1 MDYAID
7 DSVLFYGVIKNVKH
21 VLKLIKALEIKN
33 VVSLYIHDEGFILTV
48 EDQRAVKAMAYFKLH
63 LFHIFNLREGVNVPA
78 LGLPVDVLS
87 NGLRIM
93 LPASEIANVLQGAND
108 YCEVLYDGTGSYF
121 TLRRLIREPN
131 SQQHQTMKCELV
143 PFEPEEES
151 TQLQFEESTTEESQR
166 MIMKS
171 VWFKDLMN
179 DLDSGYNKVSL
190 TMSPNDPPFRVVA
203 EGTDLLTEADCPQ
216 DSEPFINFV
225 CNQELTFSYLYT
237 HIVQCKRAL
246 DLSNEV
252 SLEMYNNGALRLF
265 FQIEGPLGKLDTI
278 QFNFLP
284 STNIT

>member
-1 MDYAID
+1 MDYTID
-7 DSVLFYGVIKNVKH
+7 DNVLFYAVIKNVKH

-63 LFHIFNLREGVNVPA
+63 LFQIFNLKEGAHVPA

-93 LPASEIANVLQGAND
+93 LPSSEVANVLQGAND
-108 YCEVLYDGTGSYF
+108 YCEMIYDGTGSHV

-131 SQQHQTMKCELV
+131 SQQHQTMKCELI

-151 TQLQFEESTTEESQR
+151 TQLQFEESSNEESQR

-179 DLDSGYNKVSL
+179 DLDSGYNKVSF

-225 CNQELTFSYLYT
+225 CNRELTFSYLYA

-252 SLEMYNNGALRLF
+252 SLEMYSNGALRLF

-278 QFNFLP
+278 QFNV
-284 STNIT
+284 SMMS

>member
-1 MDYAID
+1 MDYTVD
-7 DSVLFYGVIKNVKH
+7 DTVLFYGVIKNIKH
-21 VLKLIKALEIKN
+21 VLKLIKTLDIKN
-33 VVSLYIHDEGFILTV
+33 VISMYIHDEGIILSV
-48 EDQRAVKAMAYFKLH
+48 EDQRSVKAIAYFKLH
-63 LFHIFNLREGVNVPA
+63 LFHLFNFKQDAIIPA
-78 LGLPVDVLS
+78 FGLPVDVLS

-93 LPASEIANVLQGAND
+93 LPAAETINVLQGSND
-108 YCEVLYDGTGSYF
+108 YCEVTYDGTGSYL

-131 SQQHQTMKCELV
+131 TQQHQTMKCELI

-151 TQLQFEESTTEESQR
+151 TQLQFEDSTGEESQR

-171 VWFKDLMN
+171 IWFKDLMN
-179 DLDSGYNKVSL
+179 DLDSGYHKISL
-190 TMSPNDPPFRVVA
+190 TMSPNDPPFKVVA
-203 EGTDLLTEADCPQ
+203 EGADLLTEADCPQ

-225 CNQELTFSYLYT
+225 CNRELTFSYLYS
-237 HIVQCKRAL
+237 HIVQCKKAL

-284 STNIT
+284 STNVT

>member
-1 MDYAID
+1 MDYTID
-7 DSVLFYGVIKNVKH
+7 DTVLFYAVIKNVKH
-21 VLKLIKALEIKN
+21 VLKLIKALEFKN

-63 LFHIFNLREGVNVPA
+63 LFQIFNLREGVNVPA

-93 LPASEIANVLQGAND
+93 LPASEATNVLQGAND
-108 YCEVLYDGTGSYF
+108 YCEVIYDGTGS
-121 TLRRLIREPN
+121 RLIRESN
-131 SQQHQTMKCELV
+131 SLQRQTMKCELI
-143 PFEPEEES
+143 PFEPDEES
-151 TQLQFEESTTEESQR
+151 TQLQFEESSNEESQR

-225 CNQELTFSYLYT
+225 CNRELTFSYLYA

-252 SLEMYNNGALRLF
+252 SLEMYSNGALRLF